1 MTEAKQLYKTTYQQS
16 YVDFPE
22 FFVASGHSFENQKLA
37 ASLMANG
44 KKSRTQCS
52 WITLLPSQLPIL
64 SHILTLLITT
74 GQASSSNN
82 SSSEERKKG
91 RSRAHTYPN
100 KSPSPDS
107 HQSFLERDRRR
118 RRAEAKT
125 LTSYPTAVYSN
136 KNEYEN
142 PRVVDTDLKLSSS
155 ILNQLNKLDS
165 LSKKYSS
172 LKQKEQE
179 VSPSKCNRR
188 MLKPKV
194 SPYPGRVIKW
204 FIYWLIIVL
213 LLPKVSMVEVV
224 VVVMVVV
231 LLLVLVLLPLPLP
244 LPLPLLLHI
253 FLTNNRDFLWHN
265 VFALFPRS

>member
-22 FFVASGHSFENQKLA
+22 FFVASGHSFENQKLT
-37 ASLMANG
+37 ASLMAN
-44 KKSRTQCS
+44 
-52 WITLLPSQLPIL
+52 
-64 SHILTLLITT
+64 

-194 SPYPGRVIKW
+194 S
-204 FIYWLIIVL
+204 
-213 LLPKVSMVEVV
+213 
-224 VVVMVVV
+224 
-231 LLLVLVLLPLPLP
+231 
-244 LPLPLLLHI
+244 
-253 FLTNNRDFLWHN
+253 
-265 VFALFPRS
+265 